1 LAELLIDDKTIMSS
15 KRKTKSS
22 SGDDVDDAVPIIAQ
36 EQKALTVDE
45 MLLNLKILAEL
56 KEYDKVI
63 TQQTIEIDNG
73 GLFQGVRRW
82 FSDESREKTVKRI
95 GELFDGIFEFIDKTI
110 REEKS
115 RKGRRRELFDQDTS
129 QLLQRFLVDIKN
141 AIVGIE
147 NLRLTYRNDI
157 TVRSK
162 LTLLIDKLKIKTDR
176 LNEVLRIDLRLADPS
191 PSQRS

>member
-1 LAELLIDDKTIMSS
+1 MSS

-73 GLFQGVRRW
+73 GLFQGVSRW

>member
-1 LAELLIDDKTIMSS
+1 MAELLIDDKTIMSS